1 VDRAV
6 HRQRGADQ
14 RPDDGEQRAERH
26 TGPGQPHAA
35 AARAPHATAREQ
47 PEDDAH
53 RAERRRRDARD
64 RERLERLP
72 RRDRERELPVPAL
85 RLRLRLLGLGPDA
98 VHAPARRYRGRLLLR
113 RGSGRHR
120 RHPGLP
126 LRRRLAAGAGL
137 RPAVLLPLLG
147 RGLGRSAGAGCAG
160 ARPRPGRG
168 GLLPTLRSCLL
179 PALRVRGLLPA
190 AVGVG
195 LLPAAVGVGL
205 LPLLVGRGPL
215 RRLGD
220 RLLRGRRGRLGHAGG
235 GRCLV
240 VVGAGP
246 GRDGARPRARFRRL
260 THVRNPSGHGADGVE
275 ATGARGT
282 HARRHRRRVTSSGGR
297 CRGRPNRHGR
307 RSTPLASGNRPSDG
321 GTPDRRHRPGR
332 RPAVTRRAAPA
343 QPVRPSLPDD
353 QRTTMTETRLPDVRI
368 SRRAVLG
375 GLTTAA
381 VVPAALASLPAAP
394 AAAHGMRDLRVLPYL
409 QNPSSTSMT
418 VAWVS
423 YAEVPGTLTVT
434 GPGLRGRAR
443 WTSTPESMPVLGY
456 TEAERAE
463 QIPGLEDGSWLL
475 PDGNVKHV
483 VEVTGLR
490 ADSHYTSMPVAWV
503 SYAEVPGTLTVTGPG
518 LRGRARWTS
527 TPESM
532 PVLGYTEAERAEQIP
547 GLEDGSW
554 LLPDGN
560 VKHVVEVTGLRA
572 DSHYTY
578 VVEQGR
584 DSYRGSFRTA
594 PTASDWKRIS
604 FIAMSDHETEPRGRV
619 TRR

>member
-1 VDRAV
+1 
-6 HRQRGADQ
+6 G
-14 RPDDGEQRAERH
+14 
-26 TGPGQPHAA
+26 
-35 AARAPHATAREQ
+35 
-47 PEDDAH
+47 
-53 RAERRRRDARD
+53 
-64 RERLERLP
+64 
-72 RRDRERELPVPAL
+72 
-85 RLRLRLLGLGPDA
+85 
-98 VHAPARRYRGRLLLR
+98 
-113 RGSGRHR
+113 
-120 RHPGLP
+120 
-126 LRRRLAAGAGL
+126 
-137 RPAVLLPLLG
+137 LG
-147 RGLGRSAGAGCAG
+147 RGAGAGCAG

-179 PALRVRGLLPA
+179 PALRVR
-190 AVGVG
+190 G

-409 QNPSSTSMT
+409 QHPSSTSMT

-443 WTSTPESMPVLGY
+443 WTSTPEPMPVLGY
-456 TEAERAE
+456 T
-463 QIPGLEDGSWLL
+463 D
-475 PDGNVKHV
+475 
-483 VEVTGLR
+483 
-490 ADSHYTSMPVAWV
+490 
-503 SYAEVPGTLTVTGPG
+503 
-518 LRGRARWTS
+518 
-527 TPESM
+527 
-532 PVLGYTEAERAEQIP
+532 AERAEQIP

-619 TRR
+619 TRREWAPGEVAGLPRPDAVPGSPWDLAFGITTLAGQQVLCYPLTEDEGYRANLAVADKSRPDFFLFPGDLVQGGGYQPGWDEWFGYNAGPEGD